1 MNYLKKCVNSFH
13 NNLLPMQVS
22 FDAKSLNIK
31 EINDAR
37 IMIVFHS
44 HWHGTIRCSVR
55 FNNTLTLNI
64 HVCMLWFFFSLYLN
78 IFPLLSNHYH
88 TNIK

>member
-1 MNYLKKCVNSFH
+1 MKYLKKCVNSFH
-13 NNLLPMQVS
+13 DNLLPMQVS

-44 HWHGTIRCSVR
+44 SWREKIICSVR
-55 FNNTLTLNI
+55 FYNTLTLNI
-64 HVCMLWFFFSLYLN
+64 HVCILRFFFS
-78 IFPLLSNHYH
+78 F
-88 TNIK
+88 T

>member
-1 MNYLKKCVNSFH
+1 MKYLKKCVNSFH
-13 NNLLPMQVS
+13 DNLLPMQVS

-44 HWHGTIRCSVR
+44 SWHEKIICSVR
-55 FNNTLTLNI
+55 CYNTLTLNI
-64 HVCMLWFFFSLYLN
+64 HVCILFFPYLN
-78 IFPLLSNHYH
+78 VFSFPFKSYH

>member
-1 MNYLKKCVNSFH
+1 MKYLKKCVNSFH
-13 NNLLPMQVS
+13 DNLLPMQVS

-37 IMIVFHS
+37 IMIVFQS
-44 HWHGTIRCSVR
+44 SWNEKIICSVR
-55 FNNTLTLNI
+55 FYDTLTHNI
-64 HVCMLWFFFSLYLN
+64 HVCILRFFFSFSLN
-78 IFPLLSNHYH
+78 VFSFPFKSYH